1 MEFDFIPF
9 EKPTTEI
16 SEALLCLVSR
26 WPEAA
31 VRDFVVPGQVC
42 ILEVSADQ
50 KPYQKILAIDPFTQ
64 WLSKILGLELLVDSV
79 RRVGESFFAVTA
91 SNCLGI
97 YSFQDLTGDQR
108 LAGFL

>member
-9 EKPTTEI
+9 EKPTTRI

-26 WPEAA
+26 CPEAV
-31 VRDFVVPGQVC
+31 VRDFVVPDQVC

-50 KPYQKILAIDPFTQ
+50 KPYQKRLSIDPFTQ

-79 RRVGESFFAVTA
+79 RRVGESFFAVIS
-91 SNCLGI
+91 SNRPGM
-97 YSFQDLTGDQR
+97 YSFHDLTGDQR